1 METIRTLVE
10 LLLAINIFV
19 LTINYSILS
28 KQVKN
33 MSNNIFHLMTKDV
46 ENIEEIRR

>member
-10 LLLAINIFV
+10 SLLAINILV

-28 KQVKN
+28 KKVKN
-33 MSNNIFHLMTKDV
+33 ISNKVFHLMTKDV
-46 ENIEEIRR
+46 ENIEEIGR

>member
-10 LLLAINIFV
+10 LLLAINV
-19 LTINYSILS
+19 LVLSINYSILS

-33 MSNNIFHLMTKDV
+33 MSNHIFHLMTKDV
-46 ENIEEIRR
+46 ENIEEIGR